1 MTPADPAPTA
11 SEGLVRALQGQV
23 AELEAANRALRAE
36 VAAGAALEEQHLRS
50 QRLEVVGTMASGV
63 AHDLNN
69 ILTPLVAAVPM
80 LREAGVGPRGL
91 ALLQVIES
99 SAERATGVL
108 RQLLEFARDRRGDRL
123 PVDAGAILREVAAL
137 AGATFPRAVR
147 VECRVEAGLPA
158 VLGDA
163 TQLHQLLLNLCVNAR
178 DAMPDGGPLELTA
191 ESVGGRGR
199 TVRLGVADRGTGID
213 PAILAKVFDPFFT
226 TKAVGRGTGLGL
238 ATVQSI
244 AHSHGGTVAVHGRDG
259 GGTRFDIDLPAA
271 EATPHAGG
279 PAVLVVDDDPMIRE
293 VVRAMLEADGHAVVT
308 AATLPEAVAVVGDP
322 RHAVGTILADLV
334 MPGVRGLE
342 LFERLRVA
350 APNARVV
357 AVSGLGPAIPEG
369 ELRALGV
376 TCVLAKPF
384 TVEQLRAAVRGE

>member
-1 MTPADPAPTA
+1 MTPADPDP
-11 SEGLVRALQGQV
+11 LVRTLQDRV

-36 VAAGAALEEQHLRS
+36 VAARKTFEEQFLRS
-50 QRLEVVGTMASGV
+50 QRMEVVGTMASGV

-69 ILTPLVAAVPM
+69 VLTPLVAAVPM

-108 RQLLEFARDRRGDRL
+108 RQLLEFGRGRSGDRL
-123 PVDAGAILREVAAL
+123 RVDTGAILREVAAL
-137 AGATFPRAVR
+137 VGETFPRQVR
-147 VECRVEAGLPA
+147 VECRVGAGLPA

-178 DAMPDGGPLELTA
+178 DAMPHGGALELTA
-191 ESVGGRGR
+191 DALDTPGRG
-199 TVRLGVADRGTGID
+199 VRLGVADRGTGID
-213 PAILAKVFDPFFT
+213 PAIRGKVFDPFFT

-244 AHSHGGTVAVHGRDG
+244 AHSHGGTVAVHARAG

-271 EATPHAGG
+271 EPPRVVG
-279 PAVLVVDDDPMIRE
+279 PTVLVVDDDPVIRE
-293 VVRAMLEADGHAVVT
+293 VVRALLEADGHAVLT
-308 AATLPEAVAVVGDP
+308 AATLPEAVALAADP
-322 RHAVGTILADLV
+322 RHAVGTVLADLV

-342 LFERLRVA
+342 LFERLRAA

-357 AVSGLGPAIPEG
+357 AVSGLGPTIPEAD
-369 ELRALGV
+369 LRELGV
-376 TCVLAKPF
+376 TATLAKPF
-384 TVEQLRAAVRGE
+384 TGKQLRAAVRGGSC